1 MWSYMTHS
9 MGIIRLWLIL
19 KVYSGSHDHPI
30 LGQIPSYWEV
40 RFEMGFEYGLTGK
53 KHEVMMGLR
62 RNGAFTSGKWVLINQ

>member
-1 MWSYMTHS
+1 
-9 MGIIRLWLIL
+9 
-19 KVYSGSHDHPI
+19 VYSGSHDHPI

-62 RNGAFTSGKWVLINQ
+62 RNGAFTPGKWVLINQ